1 MTTVQI
7 QGNQIK
13 NSTIEA
19 NKLDLSDDYTF
30 TGDVQVPS
38 SPANNSSAVPK
49 SYVLDLI
56 QGLSY
61 KDPVRVSDQSSIS
74 ATYNNGAGTLTAD
87 SNGAIDIDSI
97 SNPAQGDRILIQ
109 KFTSTDAVA
118 NGIYEITTVGDAS
131 NPFVLTRSADMTSS
145 DQFRNATVFVSEGTD
160 ADVLFTQQTDNPT
173 IGTDAIS
180 FAQISGAAG
189 ITAGDG
195 LAKNGNTLSVNVDRG
210 LQIIS
215 DNLETRIGDGIEFDT
230 ANNNA
235 MRVKLDGSSL
245 SRSASGLSISS
256 GGVDSI
262 HLASNSVTSQKIDSA
277 VAGNGL
283 LGGGGTALSV
293 DSDDGISV
301 GVNGVTV
308 QLDGSTLSKSATGLK
323 VNVIGTSEIQNNAIT
338 EAKISSSVAGDGI
351 SGGAGSS
358 LAVDLA
364 PSPGLQFSSN
374 KLDMKLVSDGG
385 LQKDANGVSI
395 LLDGSTMGLSASG
408 LKVSSIGTTEIQNN
422 AITEAKLN
430 SSVAGQGLAGGSG
443 TALSVDLKPSAPG
456 LEFVS
461 DQLAVKID
469 ATSGLVIDNTSG
481 LQVKLESD
489 GAIDYDATNGG
500 LEVQVDGGTLEIA
513 TNQVRVK
520 DNGIVTQK
528 IADDQI
534 TLDKLKYRAEFESFA
549 GNGSATTFD
558 LQFAVH
564 SSWVKKVIVYR
575 NGLRLKYVA
584 SNPADVD
591 QYSVNGTGGTGGV
604 CRVTIG
610 AAPSSSDSLF
620 IDYVYN
626 VS

>member
-1 MTTVQI
+1 MATVQI
-7 QGNQIK
+7 KGDQIK
-13 NSTIEA
+13 DSTISSS
-19 NKLDLSDDYTF
+19 KIDLSNNFTF
-30 TGDVQVPS
+30 TGDVQVAS
-38 SPANNSSAVPK
+38 TPANNSSAVPK

-87 SNGAIDIDSI
+87 SNGAISIDSI
-97 SNPAQGDRILIQ
+97 SNPQQGDRILIRQ
-109 KFTSTDAVA
+109 FTSTDAVA
-118 NGIYEITTVGDAS
+118 NGIYTITTVGDVS
-131 NPFVLTRSADMTSS
+131 SPFVLTRSLDMNSS
-145 DQFRNATVFVSEGTD
+145 SEFRNATVFVSEGTD

-173 IGTDAIS
+173 LGTDAIS

-189 ITAGDG
+189 ITAGNG
-195 LAKNGNTLSVNVDRG
+195 LAKAGNTLSVNV
-210 LQIIS
+210 
-215 DNLETRIGDGIEFDT
+215 GDGIEIVSDNVQAKIGDGLEFDT
-230 ANNNA
+230 GAT
-235 MRVKLDGSSL
+235 RIKLDGSSL
-245 SRSASGLSISS
+245 SRSANGLSISS

-262 HLASNSVTSQKIDSA
+262 HLASNSVTAQKIAST
-277 VAGNGL
+277 VAGNGIS
-283 LGGGGTALSV
+283 GGAGTALSV
-293 DSDDGISV
+293 QADQGISV
-301 GVNGVTV
+301 GVSGVTV
-308 QLDGSTLSKSATGLK
+308 QLDGSTLAKSVSGLK

-351 SGGAGSS
+351 SGGAGTP

-385 LQKDANGVSI
+385 LQKDANGLSI

-430 SSVAGQGLAGGSG
+430 SSVAGQGITGGAG
-443 TALSVDLKPSAPG
+443 TALSVDLKPSSPG

-469 ATSGLVIDNTSG
+469 STSGLVIDNTSG

-489 GAIDYDATNGG
+489 GAIDYDGTNGG

-513 TNQVRVK
+513 TNQIRIK
-520 DNGIVTQK
+520 DSGIVTQK

-564 SSWVKKVIVYR
+564 SSWLKKVVVYR

-584 SNPADVD
+584 SNPADID
-591 QYSVNGTGGTGGV
+591 QYSVSGTGGTGGV